1 MPFENQTNPTKD
13 ALLERE
19 ISEVVQQVNKAPKV
33 ENTIRVTEEQE
44 EIVKKI
50 CAALGL
56 SLRTILNSAIKYAL
70 FYAKAKGVP
79 LYELEEYPKSLGV
92 RPLKLMVTAE
102 TSAKLKE
109 FDMTEKLN
117 ECAVTGI
124 QLLYK
129 GLIKI

>member
-1 MPFENQTNPTKD
+1 MPFENQTNLPKD
-13 ALLERE
+13 ALMERE
-19 ISEVVQQVNKAPKV
+19 IFEVIQQANEAPRV
-33 ENTIRVTEEQE
+33 ENIIRVTEEQE
-44 EIVKKI
+44 EIVKKL
-50 CAALGL
+50 CVALGL
-56 SLRTILNSAIKYAL
+56 SLKTIVNSAIKYAL

-92 RPLKLMVTAE
+92 RPLKVMVTAE
-102 TSAKLKE
+102 TSEKLKE
-109 FDMTEKLN
+109 SGMTEKLI